1 MKVTK
6 DNLFTI
12 RINKELEKPL
22 NAIKHIKRL
31 NSYSE
36 VLDLLIG
43 DYLKTNPLYET
54 VILHFKATLSKL
66 NEIRAKYKLS
76 SSYSYLEK
84 IFICYLY
91 ITADLKEEV
100 IKFLHDLGVNNIEEK
115 I

>member
-31 NSYSE
+31 NSYSD

-43 DYLKTNPLYET
+43 NYLNANPISKTA
-54 VILHFKATLSKL
+54 ILHFKATLSKI
-66 NEIRAKYKLS
+66 NEIKKKYKLS
-76 SSYSYLEK
+76 TSYSYLEK
-84 IFICYLY
+84 LFICDLY
-91 ITADLKEEV
+91 VTADLKEEV
-100 IKFLHDLGVNNIEEK
+100 IKFLNDLGVNNIEEK

>member
-54 VILHFKATLSKL
+54 VILHFKTTLSKI
-66 NEIRAKYKLS
+66 N
-76 SSYSYLEK
+76 
-84 IFICYLY
+84 
-91 ITADLKEEV
+91 
-100 IKFLHDLGVNNIEEK
+100 
-115 I
+115 

>member
-31 NSYSE
+31 NSYSDL
-36 VLDLLIG
+36 LDLLIG
-43 DYLKTNPLYET
+43 NYLNANPIFKTA
-54 VILHFKATLSKL
+54 ILHFKTTLSKI
-66 NEIRAKYKLS
+66 NEIKKKYNLS
-76 SSYSYLEK
+76 TSYSYLEK
-84 IFICYLY
+84 LFICDLY
-91 ITADLKEEV
+91 ITTDLKEEV